1 MEEATLNSIRN
12 RPRFKFSTKLS
23 PVEYEQHLLDMIR
36 ANPLIHGKINREVA
50 SIWVN
55 NNIDNYWKPYLAIRI
70 EKSSEQEDHT
80 EIRGIF
86 GPSSAV
92 WTFFMFLYFL
102 FGIFFMVFISLYY
115 VEIQIKTENYP
126 WAIHASIACIIL
138 ILLTWLASQFGQKLA
153 KKEMEILRKFAEE
166 TSDNIEVKKEESL

>member
-23 PVEYEQHLLDMIR
+23 PVEYEQHLLEMIR

-70 EKSSEQEDHT
+70 EKSSEKEDHT

-126 WAIHASIACIIL
+126 WAIHASIACIVL
-138 ILLTWLASQFGQKLA
+138 ILLTWMASQFGQKLA
-153 KKEMEILRKFAEE
+153 KKEIEILRKFAEE
-166 TSDNIEVKKEESL
+166 TSDSIEVKKEESL